1 MFERRDN
8 IFVYVLFLNNLYL
21 IIVIKVIFTQECL
34 KQISACMT
42 VRFDF
47 TLIDW
52 FDHRL
57 ISVKYQW

>member
-1 MFERRDN
+1 MFERQDN

-52 FDHRL
+52 FHHRL
-57 ISVKYQW
+57 ISVKYLW